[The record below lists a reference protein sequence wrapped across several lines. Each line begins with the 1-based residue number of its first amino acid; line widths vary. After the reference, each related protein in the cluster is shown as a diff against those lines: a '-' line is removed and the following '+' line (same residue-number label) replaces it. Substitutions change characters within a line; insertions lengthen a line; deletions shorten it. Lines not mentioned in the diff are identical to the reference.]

1 MKIPVENIYFLL
13 AYAWDRIGQGKTVD
27 LGSENIKELVDLF
40 AKVLNDGVF
49 RLISHGLDREYFAVH
64 EDIQGIRGKLD
75 FATTVKRNLL
85 LNGKT
90 HCSFD
95 ELSYDVPQN
104 QILKAT
110 LRRLTQI
117 DSLDKKE
124 KQRSERLYRK
134 LGAVSDVRLT
144 AKKFHT
150 VRIHRNN
157 RFYRF
162 LLHIC
167 QIIHEN
173 LLVNETLGTVQFLD
187 FQESEQKMGKVF
199 EDFVKNFYKRNTDY
213 QVWAPKFDWHGAKGA
228 DHDLNYLPKMQTDV
242 VLRSPERT
250 IIIDT
255 KFYKIPLPKTQRGN
269 QQIRSAHLYQISS
282 YVTNWAAKVSADA
295 PAPEGWLL
303 YAAVDQEFDFRFE
316 LSGRKFRVCTINL
329 NQEWRKIERDL
340 LSLVGEKNLNGT
352 EHSLNS
358 IQR

>member
-1 MKIPVENIYFLL
+1 MKIPVQNIYFLL

-49 RLISHGLDREYFAVH
+49 RLISHGLDREYFTVH

-85 LNGKT
+85 LNGKA

-134 LGAVSDVRLT
+134 LGAVSDVRFT

-187 FQESEQKMGKVF
+187 FRESEQKMGKVF
-199 EDFVKNFYKRNTDY
+199 EDFVRNFYKRNTDY
-213 QVWAPKFDWHGAKGA
+213 QVRAPKIDWYGAKGT
-228 DHDLNYLPKMQTDV
+228 DHDLKYLPKMQTDV
-242 VLRSPERT
+242 VLKSSERT

-255 KFYKIPLPKTQRGN
+255 KFYSKPLAQWRDEKVMSDN
-269 QQIRSAHLYQISS
+269 LYQIFA
-282 YVTNWAAKVSADA
+282 YVTNWTTKISADV
-295 PAPEGWLL
+295 PEGWLL
-303 YAAVDQEFDFRFE
+303 YAAVDREFDFRFE

-358 IQR
+358 MQR